1 MQLQFKDAATIDKIR
16 KALAEREAKVLNAEI
31 SLYNARHIA
40 EEALVIKIGQQL
52 IKYIDSGMTVE
63 QFICK
68 TLRFCQNDRS
78 DVKAIPIRADFTID
92 LVEGWG
98 QEVSDD

>member
-1 MQLQFKDAATIDKIR
+1 MQYASPETIAKIR
-16 KALAEREAKVLNAEI
+16 KVLAEREARILNVKI
-31 SLYNARHIA
+31 SLHNARHIA
-40 EEALVIKIGQQL
+40 EEALVVKIGQQL

-68 TLRFCQNDRS
+68 TLKFCQNDRS
-78 DVKAIPIRADFTID
+78 DVKAIPIRANFTLD

-98 QEVSDD
+98 EEINDD

>member
-1 MQLQFKDAATIDKIR
+1 MQYASPETIAKIR
-16 KALAEREAKVLNAEI
+16 KVLAEREARILNVKI
-31 SLYNARHIA
+31 SLHNARHIA
-40 EEALVIKIGQQL
+40 EEALVVKIGQQL

-98 QEVSDD
+98 EEINDD

>member
-1 MQLQFKDAATIDKIR
+1 MQYASPETIDKIR
-16 KALAEREAKVLNAEI
+16 KVLAEREARILNVKI
-31 SLYNARHIA
+31 SLHNARHIA
-40 EEALVIKIGQQL
+40 EEALVVKIGQQL

-68 TLRFCQNDRS
+68 TLKFCQNDRS
-78 DVKAIPIRADFTID
+78 DVKAIPIRANFTLD

-98 QEVSDD
+98 EEINDD

>member
-1 MQLQFKDAATIDKIR
+1 MQYASPETIAKIR
-16 KALAEREAKVLNAEI
+16 KVLAEREARILNVKI
-31 SLYNARHIA
+31 SIENARHIA
-40 EEALVIKIGQQL
+40 EEALVVKIGQQL

-68 TLRFCQNDRS
+68 TLKFCQNDRS
-78 DVKAIPIRADFTID
+78 DVKAIPIRANFTLD

-98 QEVSDD
+98 EEINDD

>member
-1 MQLQFKDAATIDKIR
+1 MEYASPETIAKIR
-16 KALAEREAKVLNAEI
+16 KVLAEREARILNVKI
-31 SLYNARHIA
+31 SLHNARHIA
-40 EEALVIKIGQQL
+40 EEALVVKIGQQL

-68 TLRFCQNDRS
+68 TLKFCKNDRS
-78 DVKAIPIRADFTID
+78 DVKAIPIRANFTID

-98 QEVSDD
+98 EEINDD

>member
-1 MQLQFKDAATIDKIR
+1 MEYASPETIDKIR
-16 KALAEREAKVLNAEI
+16 KVLAEREARILNVKI
-31 SLYNARHIA
+31 SLHNARHIA
-40 EEALVIKIGQQL
+40 EEALVVKIGQQL

-68 TLRFCQNDRS
+68 TLKFCQNDRS
-78 DVKAIPIRADFTID
+78 DVKAIPIRANFTLD

-98 QEVSDD
+98 EEINDD